1 MLSSPCFICWGI
13 YTISNIYPDF
23 RLAERFLE
31 RTTVL
36 WKSCLFWNVFI
47 NLIKRL
53 HREMSNQLLMD
64 KKMLFPIIF
73 VTLIP
78 THSPLSCVS
87 KSCCSCSSCQWAQ
100 VTISY
105 CLVGWKPD
113 QCDNVYPMQRS
124 TISALL
130 SVNSLQNRGSISLGL
145 FLVSRKL
152 FWRFKLEFLV
162 ALYWIQYELSHK
174 PLMCSVWKCLQL

>member
-1 MLSSPCFICWGI
+1 MLSSPCVIRWGI
-13 YTISNIYPDF
+13 YTISNIYPEF

-53 HREMSNQLLMD
+53 HSETSNQLLMD

-78 THSPLSCVS
+78 THSALSLVLARAAVHAAAAS
-87 KSCCSCSSCQWAQ
+87 GHKSPFPTALQGGNLTS
-100 VTISY
+100 VTMSIP
-105 CLVGWKPD
+105 CRG
-113 QCDNVYPMQRS
+113 
-124 TISALL
+124 AL
-130 SVNSLQNRGSISLGL
+130 SLHCYQ
-145 FLVSRKL
+145 
-152 FWRFKLEFLV
+152 
-162 ALYWIQYELSHK
+162 
-174 PLMCSVWKCLQL
+174 